1 MNSIVLGGIEFHL
14 CAISKQ
20 VDRKGWDHSRIGGF
34 KVNKSPFRDAKP
46 QAFIGV
52 GVMQSARS
60 TRHDY
65 QTSALLLK
73 PNALSYN
80 QVIQSRGGQD
90 YDQFQENRR
99 DGETTE

>member
-1 MNSIVLGGIEFHL
+1 MSFIF
-14 CAISKQ
+14 AQ
-20 VDRKGWDHSRIGGF
+20 YP
-34 KVNKSPFRDAKP
+34 NKSTERSGIIAELAVLRLTNPPFRDAKP

-52 GVMQSARS
+52 GVMQSART

>member
-1 MNSIVLGGIEFHL
+1 MNSIVLGRVEFHL
-14 CAISKQ
+14 YAISKQ
-20 VDRKGWDHSRIGGF
+20 VDRKGGIIAELAVLRLTNPPLSRC
-34 KVNKSPFRDAKP
+34 KP
-46 QAFIGV
+46 RAFIGV
-52 GVMQSARS
+52 GVMQSAR
-60 TRHDY
+60 TTQHDY